1 MELSLI
7 FLSLIMAALIGAW
20 VILIHT
26 IWKRFFRKPFL
37 IRFKAIPTCKKLTKK
52 EGAIYPTFMEYVNV
66 STLEWEGRYLFRKYP
81 NVYCYIFDTSF
92 VVFCPDNPDYYIEIP
107 FSSILYCE
115 TYFSSQTR
123 EYFLFDSK
131 EYYYNISFYFK
142 YNNQVENCSF
152 YTVPMS
158 RRLERKYGK
167 LLDGSDLYN
176 YVNSNCLDKE
186 TYEYFYGRT
195 Y

>member
-1 MELSLI
+1 MFRIVVIYGNDSSESLS
-7 FLSLIMAALIGAW
+7 SYAS
-20 VILIHT
+20 
-26 IWKRFFRKPFL
+26 KRFLHAKSSQKKKVLF
-37 IRFKAIPTCKKLTKK
+37 IPLLW
-52 EGAIYPTFMEYVNV
+52 IY
-66 STLEWEGRYLFRKYP
+66 R
-81 NVYCYIFDTSF
+81 YIFDTSF

>member
-107 FSSILYCE
+107 FSSILYHECFYS
-115 TYFSSQTR
+115 T
-123 EYFLFDSK
+123 K
-131 EYYYNISFYFK
+131 GKKYNFYISLAFK
-142 YNNQVENCSF
+142 YNGRKETCDF
-152 YTVPMS
+152 ETIKMS